1 MKIAVNAL
9 ALLKPYTGI
18 GQYTKNLIESLGKID
33 KSNEYILVVPKK
45 LPKGIKFS
53 KNIKVKVLPEKKF
66 KSAGMRK
73 TWWEQ
78 IIVPEF
84 FVKEKVDIAF
94 FPYPSNPWTLDFYK
108 KNIKVVLTVHDCI
121 PWKHRHYRKGLLSKM
136 YHGQSKR
143 AVKKADL
150 VLTVS
155 KSSKKDIV
163 DICKVPEKKVE
174 VIYNDVSKIYKKKVS
189 DSLSKKILEKYNLK
203 KGKYLVYV
211 GGYDKRKNVKFL
223 INEYLNLDTNLKLV
237 LVGDKLFQN
246 KLYKSLDYANNE
258 NIVHTGFLPEEEI
271 AALYKNSFAFI
282 HLSKEEGFNIPIIEA
297 ANQGAPLILSNIKVH
312 KEIAASAALYVG
324 TNIKTAI
331 KKMSNQ
337 KTKNSYKRKS
347 KKLAENY
354 SWEKSAKKFKNML
367 SSMK

>member
-33 KSNEYILVVPKK
+33 KRNEYILVVPKK

-108 KNIKVVLTVHDCI
+108 KNIKVILTVHDCI

-223 INEYLNLDTNLKLV
+223 IN
-237 LVGDKLFQN
+237 
-246 KLYKSLDYANNE
+246 
-258 NIVHTGFLPEEEI
+258 
-271 AALYKNSFAFI
+271 
-282 HLSKEEGFNIPIIEA
+282 
-297 ANQGAPLILSNIKVH
+297 
-312 KEIAASAALYVG
+312 
-324 TNIKTAI
+324 
-331 KKMSNQ
+331 
-337 KTKNSYKRKS
+337 
-347 KKLAENY
+347 
-354 SWEKSAKKFKNML
+354 
-367 SSMK
+367 